1 MLELHQKLARLQC
14 QKSFENQLDFWAKN
28 LLIITLI
35 SGAEIYQNSLVF
47 LDINQPQKNGRKITV

>member
-28 LLIITLI
+28 LLIITD
-35 SGAEIYQNSLVF
+35 S
-47 LDINQPQKNGRKITV
+47 